1 MADFLP
7 HGGLVVLCAV
17 EPLSMSE
24 VCMMRLCE
32 RDEKGH
38 VVPRGGVSGNG
49 GAGGRGCQPHTLLGG
64 SVCKQ
69 RCLPAAFLVAAS

>member
-38 VVPRGGVSGNG
+38 VVPRGGCECEGGGVS
-49 GAGGRGCQPHTLLGG
+49 RRPHALLGG

-69 RCLPAAFLVAAS
+69 PCLPAAFLVAAS